1 MKISHKL
8 LVLCSIPM
16 TAFLVVSALYA
27 LSWLE
32 KKNDIAAVRSNIVL
46 FRGISG
52 LVNEAQKERGLS
64 NVFLTTGNSGPMTT
78 QRGNTDRA
86 LARLAELRAPLA
98 LPAPL
103 RQTLDDA
110 LAIVPQAR
118 RLVDNKAASAEVLA
132 AYSRCIRELLHAARA
147 IPDLRDIGDG
157 MRATFIS
164 MDYLERAKENAGLL
178 RGTLSPLIAADAPLP
193 PGMIDRLA
201 ALKTSMDAALSADA
215 LTLTEESR
223 AILRSL
229 LASSSWKAADNA
241 FQQVAARAES
251 GGFGV
256 SQDEFWKNTT
266 SAIDE
271 LNRIRDVEFQAFE
284 TRMDRS
290 HEDATDALR
299 LLCLI
304 IVGVIA
310 GISPVLIAVILSI
323 TRPIHRLIA
332 YADAVVRLGKKFLG
346 RRVLILDKRSG
357 NRIYVYTLS
366 ECANKNIL
374 EKFRLH
380 CVKVVNA

>member
-32 KKNDIAAVRSNIVL
+32 KKNDVAAVRDNIAL

-103 RQTLDDA
+103 RQELDDA

-118 RLVDNKAASAEVLA
+118 RMVDNKAASAEVLA
-132 AYSRCIRELLHAARA
+132 AYSRSIRGLLRAARA

-164 MDYLERAKENAGLL
+164 MDYLEKAKENAGLL

-193 PGMIDRLA
+193 PGLLDRLA
-201 ALKTSMDAALSADA
+201 ALKTGMDAALSADA

-229 LASSSWKAADNA
+229 LASSSWKAAADA
-241 FQQVAARAES
+241 FQQVIARAES

-256 SQDEFWKNTT
+256 NQDEF
-266 SAIDE
+266 
-271 LNRIRDVEFQAFE
+271 
-284 TRMDRS
+284 
-290 HEDATDALR
+290 
-299 LLCLI
+299 
-304 IVGVIA
+304 
-310 GISPVLIAVILSI
+310 
-323 TRPIHRLIA
+323 
-332 YADAVVRLGKKFLG
+332 
-346 RRVLILDKRSG
+346 
-357 NRIYVYTLS
+357 
-366 ECANKNIL
+366 
-374 EKFRLH
+374 
-380 CVKVVNA
+380 